1 MTKSGKYLNPRKE
14 EWIWGLG
21 QEQLN
26 DEKEIIAIADEEFRE
41 KNVHRR
47 KGDIVD
53 LIFLLKI
60 IQNIW

>member
-14 EWIWGLG
+14 EWTWGLG